1 LKKGGGH
8 RYFSHVVRNLGYRE
22 NSRQFAAAFGAYA
35 ERVEKPEEIR
45 TAIKM
50 AFAHMEKTKKPAIL
64 DIIVERET
72 DSPWGQASTPHRSL
86 KRNGKHRKNKGRPR
100 VEARQAIVYRRE
112 DVSIFAMRR
121 RLHYI

>member
-1 LKKGGGH
+1 LSPVIPRCCPPLKKGGGQ

-22 NSRQFAAAFGAYA
+22 KPRQFAAAFGAYA

-72 DSPWGQASTPHRSL
+72 DCSMGASIDVIQEFEEER
-86 KRNGKHRKNKGRPR
+86 
-100 VEARQAIVYRRE
+100 EAQEKQR
-112 DVSIFAMRR
+112 
-121 RLHYI
+121 